1 METAPF
7 NLEQATIAG
16 CTLGEVLGS
25 LSHALDLTEGQEAG
39 HCVRCCFIG
48 TRISEKLG
56 LNGTET
62 ADLYYTLLLKD
73 LGCSSNAARICQLY
87 LTDDHAFKQ
96 GSKTLDG
103 SVKQAIAF
111 VLRQTATD
119 EPLMRRAKTVFD
131 VLRSA
136 DELVKDIYE
145 TRCQAGADIARQ
157 MRFSSAVAQGIA
169 GLDEHWDGSGRPYRL
184 VGEDIPLFSR
194 IALLAQVMEVFFR
207 SGGADAALREI
218 KQRSG
223 TWFDPQVV
231 RAAISC
237 ARDPGFWEAL
247 SAPDI
252 ESRVFAM
259 EPAQDTLLLDEDLL
273 DNIVRGFARVID
285 AKSPFTH
292 GHSERVA
299 HYTVLLAKELSLGR
313 MTQRWMWRTAL
324 MHDIGKLGVSNRI
337 LDKKGKLTG
346 EEFEVIKRHPV
357 MSQTILNHVRP
368 FRPMAWIAAAHHERL
383 DGKGYPYGLSADAL
397 TQEMRILTVADIFD
411 ALSAE
416 RPYKPMLPLEEVRKI
431 MCKMVG
437 TAVDGDILQALWNI
451 VDQNLGEN

>member
-1 METAPF
+1 MQTASF
-7 NLEQATIAG
+7 NLEQATISG

-25 LSHALDLTEGQEAG
+25 LSYALDLTEGQEPG
-39 HCVRCCFIG
+39 HCVRSCFIG

-56 LNGTET
+56 LSSTDA

-87 LTDDHAFKQ
+87 LTDDHTFKH
-96 GSKTLDG
+96 GSKTIDG

-111 VLRQTATD
+111 VLRHTATD
-119 EPLMRRAKTVFD
+119 EPMMRRAKTVFD

-136 DELVKDIYE
+136 DELVKEIYE

-157 MRFSSAVAQGIA
+157 MRFSNAVAEGIA
-169 GLDEHWDGSGRPYRL
+169 GLDEHWNGGGRPYRL

-207 SGGADAALREI
+207 AAGPDAALSEI
-218 KQRSG
+218 QQRSG
-223 TWFDPQVV
+223 TWFDPQIV
-231 RAAISC
+231 RAAMSC

-247 SAPDI
+247 AAPDI
-252 ESRVFAM
+252 ESRVFSM
-259 EPAQDTLLLDEDLL
+259 EPAQDALSLDDDLL
-273 DNIVRGFARVID
+273 DDIVKAFARVID

-299 HYTVLLAKELSLGR
+299 HYTGLLAEELSLGR
-313 MTQRWMWRTAL
+313 TTQRWMWRTAL

-337 LDKKGKLTG
+337 LDKKGKLTE

-383 DGKGYPYGLSADAL
+383 DGKGYPYGLSAEAL

-411 ALSAE
+411 ALSAA
-416 RPYKPMLPLEEVRKI
+416 RPYKPALPLEEVHKI
-431 MCKMVG
+431 MEKMVG
-437 TAVDGDILQALWNI
+437 TAIDGEILQALWD
-451 VDQNLGEN
+451 VAERR

>member
-1 METAPF
+1 MHTASF
-7 NLEQATIAG
+7 DLEQATISG

-25 LSHALDLTEGQEAG
+25 LSHALDLTEGQEPG

-48 TRISEKLG
+48 TRIGEMLG
-56 LNGTET
+56 LSSRQA

-87 LTDDHAFKQ
+87 LTDDHAFKH
-96 GSKTLDG
+96 GSKTIDG
-103 SVKQAIAF
+103 SVKQALAF
-111 VLRQTATD
+111 VLRHTATD

-136 DELVKDIYE
+136 DDLVKDIYE
-145 TRCQAGADIARQ
+145 TRCQAGAEIARQ
-157 MRFSSAVAQGIA
+157 MRFSDAVAEGIA
-169 GLDEHWDGSGRPYRL
+169 GLDEHWDGGGRPYRL
-184 VGEDIPLFSR
+184 AGNEIPLFSR

-207 SGGADAALREI
+207 AGGPEAALREI
-218 KQRSG
+218 AQRSG
-223 TWFDPQVV
+223 TWFDPHIVG
-231 RAAISC
+231 ATMSC

-247 SAPDI
+247 AAPDI

-259 EPAQDTLLLDEDLL
+259 EPAQDSLSLDDDLL
-273 DNIVRGFARVID
+273 DDIVKAFARVID

-299 HYTVLLAKELSLGR
+299 HYTGLLAEELALGR
-313 MTQRWMWRTAL
+313 TTQRWMWRTAL

-337 LDKKGKLTG
+337 LDKKGKLTE
-346 EEFEVIKRHPV
+346 EEFEIIKRHPV

-383 DGKGYPYGLSADAL
+383 DGKGYPYGLSAEAL

-411 ALSAE
+411 ALSAA
-416 RPYKPMLPLEEVRKI
+416 RPYKPALPLEEVRAI
-431 MCKMVG
+431 MKKMVG
-437 TAVDGDILQALWNI
+437 TAIDGQILQALWD
-451 VDQNLGEN
+451 VTERSK